1 MREKQERTGKRP
13 KTAGVVLRRHSST
26 VGLVFLAAFLMGVI
40 SGCGQAGGKRSEKG
54 YALPEIMVIAMTEK
68 NRYEAV
74 CTEQIW
80 DVSVGE
86 EGENFE
92 DYLIKEIRTFME
104 EMRIMNLLAKERGI
118 SLSAQER
125 SAMSGAAQKYFDSL
139 TEEDRAH
146 MNVTQEQVQRV
157 YEDYFLAE
165 KLVDALTGGVELEVS
180 DSEARVMQLL
190 QAEADSRTAAENLA
204 ERLTGENVDFQACA
218 EEEGLTVTERTLG
231 RGEES
236 GAFEEAAFSL
246 TDGKASGVL
255 EREGRFYVLYCVE
268 DYDAEATDARK
279 ARIYEERR
287 RRAFQDIYN
296 AYRETISLTYSGN
309 PWEEL
314 TLNGGEYAEAADF
327 FEIYS
332 EYTE

>member
-1 MREKQERTGKRP
+1 MREKRKRTEGRP
-13 KTAGVVLRRHSST
+13 EKTGTVFRRHSGMS
-26 VGLVFLAAFLMGVI
+26 GMLLAAFLAAVL
-40 SGCGQAGGKRSEKG
+40 SGCSQGGGKKSEKG

-68 NRYEAV
+68 NRYETV

-86 EGENFE
+86 EGEDFE

-104 EMRIMNLLAKERGI
+104 EMRVMNLLAEERGI

-125 SAMSGAAQKYFDSL
+125 AAMSGAAQEYFDRL
-139 TEEDRAH
+139 TEEDRAY

-190 QAEADSRTAAENLA
+190 QVETDSETAAENFA
-204 ERLTGENVDFQACA
+204 EQLSGEQADFQACA
-218 EEEGLTVTERTLG
+218 EKVGLAVSERTLG

-236 GAFEEAAFSL
+236 SAFEEAAFSL
-246 TDGKASGVL
+246 TDGQVSGIL
-255 EREGRFYVLYCVE
+255 ERDNRFYVLYCVE
-268 DYDAEATDARK
+268 DYDTEATDARK

-287 RRAFQDIYN
+287 KRAFQDIYD
-296 AYRETISLTYSGN
+296 AYRDTVSLTYSGN

-314 TLNGGEYAEAADF
+314 ELNAGEYAKAADF

-332 EYTE
+332 EYAK